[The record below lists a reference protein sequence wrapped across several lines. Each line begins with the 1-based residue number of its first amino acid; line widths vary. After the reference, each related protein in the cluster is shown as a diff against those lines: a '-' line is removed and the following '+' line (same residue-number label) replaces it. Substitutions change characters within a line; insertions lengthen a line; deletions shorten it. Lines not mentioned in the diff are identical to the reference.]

1 MLQPA
6 GMAAA
11 AGGEGGPC
19 IEAAESGWT
28 VLDSYGRRRIRCE
41 ACLRWR
47 RQGYFP
53 SSVVA
58 LVVWHES
65 YADAPVRRRT
75 VRLSE
80 DPLGYSCKEC
90 RAQAV
95 ADRERIEGFLLF
107 RLPDVAAE
115 E

>member
-1 MLQPA
+1 MS
-6 GMAAA
+6 
-11 AGGEGGPC
+11 

-28 VLDSYGRRRIRCE
+28 ALDSYWRRRIRCE

-47 RQGYFP
+47 LQGYFT
-53 SSVVA
+53 SSVVT
-58 LVVWHES
+58 LVVWSES
-65 YADAPVRRRT
+65 SADAP

-95 ADRERIEGFLLF
+95 ADRERIEKS
-107 RLPDVAAE
+107 E
-115 E
+115 EGSRGS